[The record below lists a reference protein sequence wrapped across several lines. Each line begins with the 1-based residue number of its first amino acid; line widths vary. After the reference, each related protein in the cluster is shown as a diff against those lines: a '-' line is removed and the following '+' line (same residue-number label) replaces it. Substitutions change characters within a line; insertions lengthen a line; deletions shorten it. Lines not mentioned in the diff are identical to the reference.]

1 MQIPM
6 CEASISP
13 VHGELRATPEE
24 LIIITLRRINM
35 IINQKGITLVDIK
48 KQKGFTLI
56 ELMIV
61 VAIIGILAAI
71 AIPAYQDYITRAKWG
86 DELSNVAGLK
96 LAIGE
101 CATDNGGDLTA
112 CDTVGATGKLQQY
125 GITSTPPSKYGS
137 TVTLVGSS
145 AAIQI
150 ASSGGQLGTCT
161 FQLQPTVN
169 SAAGVMTW
177 APVKTAG
184 VDADCLKLVKG
195 STAS

>member
-1 MQIPM
+1 
-6 CEASISP
+6 
-13 VHGELRATPEE
+13 
-24 LIIITLRRINM
+24 M
-35 IINQKGITLVDIK
+35 IINQKGITLIDVK

-71 AIPAYQDYITRAKWG
+71 AITAYQDYITRAKWG

-101 CATDNGGDLTA
+101 CANDNAGNLGSCDLL
-112 CDTVGATGKLQQY
+112 GAAGTGELAVY
-125 GITSTPPSKYGS
+125 GITDAPTSKYGS
-137 TVTLVGSS
+137 TVTLVPTT

-150 ASSGGQLGTCT
+150 ASAAGNELGECT
-161 FQLQPTVN
+161 FQLTPTFN
-169 SAAGVMTW
+169 AASGQMTW

-184 VDADCLKLVKG
+184 ADADCLKLVKG
-195 STAS
+195 SSAS

>member
-1 MQIPM
+1 MKKLQQ
-6 CEASISP
+6 
-13 VHGELRATPEE
+13 G
-24 LIIITLRRINM
+24 TLSRM
-35 IINQKGITLVDIK
+35 KLDMK
-48 KQKGFTLI
+48 KSLQQGFTLI

-101 CATDNGGDLTA
+101 CATDNGGLLTA
-112 CDTVGATGKLQQY
+112 CDTVGATGKLQPY
-125 GITSTPPSKYGS
+125 GITATPPSKYGS
-137 TVTLVGSS
+137 TVTLVGTT

-150 ASSGGQLGTCT
+150 VGGAQLGTCT

-184 VDADCLKLVKG
+184 ADADCLKLVKG

>member
-1 MQIPM
+1 
-6 CEASISP
+6 
-13 VHGELRATPEE
+13 
-24 LIIITLRRINM
+24 M
-35 IINQKGITLVDIK
+35 IINQKGITLIDIK

-86 DELSNVAGLK
+86 DELSNVAALK

-101 CATDNGGDLTA
+101 CATDNAGNLAA
-112 CDTVGATGKLQQY
+112 CDTVGVGGELEVY
-125 GITSTPPSKYGS
+125 GITATPTSKYGS
-137 TVTLVGSS
+137 AVTLVTTT

-150 ASSGGQLGTCT
+150 ASAAGNELGTCT
-161 FQLQPTVN
+161 FQITPTVN
-169 SAAGVMTW
+169 AAAGQMTW
-177 APVKTAG
+177 APILTAG
-184 VDADCLKLVKG
+184 ASADCLKMVKE